1 MKILI
6 MHIKHF
12 TEIER
17 IVNHA
22 SKTVDILG
30 VPFSTMT
37 MDETI
42 QYLKGQLEV
51 ERTHTFQVVTANPEI
66 VMCAKR

>member
-1 MKILI
+1 MQ
-6 MHIKHF
+6 
-12 TEIER
+12 
-17 IVNHA
+17 V
-22 SKTVDILG
+22 KTVDILG

-51 ERTHTFQVVTANPEI
+51 EQT
-66 VMCAKR
+66 

>member
-1 MKILI
+1 MQ
-6 MHIKHF
+6 
-12 TEIER
+12 
-17 IVNHA
+17 V
-22 SKTVDILG
+22 KTVDILG

-66 VMCAKR
+66 VM